1 MKSMHKS
8 INQWAEDDRPRE
20 KLLKHGKQTL
30 SNAELLAILLG
41 SGSRE
46 CSAVDLAKQIL
57 DYYNNDLN
65 CLCRASAEE
74 LCKNFKGVGKAKA
87 VSILAAMEL
96 AVRKSNTVTE
106 QMQIKDTQTAFQ
118 VFSPYLSDL
127 SHEEFWVAL
136 LTNANRVISLK
147 RVSMGGL
154 KETVVD
160 KKILLKLVIDNL
172 ASAIIIAH
180 NHPSGNPKI
189 SAEDKVVTQKVKNLC
204 EILDVQLLD
213 HIIVCGNT
221 YVSFADEGLL

>member
-1 MKSMHKS
+1 MHKS

-20 KLLKHGKQTL
+20 KLLTHGQQTL
-30 SNAELLAILLG
+30 SVAELLAILLG

-57 DYYNNDLN
+57 DHYDNDLN
-65 CLCRASAEE
+65 CLCKASAQE
-74 LCKNFKGVGKAKA
+74 LCKNFKGIGKAKA

-96 AVRKSNTVTE
+96 ATRKSNIVVE
-106 QMQIKDTQTAFQ
+106 KAQIKTSQAAFQ
-118 VFSPYLSDL
+118 IFSPYLRDL

-147 RVSMGGL
+147 RVSMGGV

-160 KKILLKLVIDNL
+160 KKILLKLVIEHL

-180 NHPSGNPKI
+180 NHPSGSTQI
-189 SAEDKVVTQKVKNLC
+189 SAVDKNITQEIKSLC
-204 EILDVQLLD
+204 HTLDVRLLD
-213 HIIVCGNT
+213 HIILCGNH
-221 YVSFADEGLL
+221 YVSFADEGIL